1 VLSLPSDLL
10 AAARRDRERAV
21 DTFIACQRALYTVQL
36 YNPNFGRDAV
46 KRLRALAI
54 NKTLPRHLAALDRV
68 VAENGE
74 LTGDIVRGTSGR
86 ASRGSSSRRS
96 KPWKPTRLSGLPP
109 HRRRRR
115 GD

>member
-10 AAARRDRERAV
+10 AAARCDRERAV
-21 DTFIACQRALYTVQL
+21 DTFIACQHALYTVQL

-54 NKTLPRHLAALDRV
+54 NKTLSRHLAALDRV

-74 LTGDIVRGTSGR
+74 LTGDIVRGTSGGR

-96 KPWKPTRLSGLPP
+96 KPWKPPG
-109 HRRRRR
+109 
-115 GD
+115 